1 MKIEKILEDRDKEID
16 RILNDKEN
24 INKIE
29 PKWIEHEAAFYLQS
43 ELNKYDGIFDASG
56 IKTKDGGISYDGIVE
71 MMKDGSSK
79 AKDLLGK
86 IDVQVKGKLVDKI
99 PIGNSKF
106 GIEIKH
112 LENYA
117 KNILGVLLFVV
128 YIDKETK
135 EKKIFYRN
143 LLPVD
148 LKKIFYKIDENDD
161 KDKKISIDVYPI
173 DSNKKMALKRVC
185 ANFLKAQRQQV
196 NKRIIVLKPDTK
208 IKDSW
213 VQDMR
218 EDEEEYLK
226 NKTYLYVKVNEDEG
240 FIPAI
245 LEDGGQIGQIEEI
258 NKPVT
263 LNNII
268 YYNSYKEIITEEE
281 KFIVIDNTITIKENT
296 IHFSFEGNIEKK
308 IKDMQFAAEFLKKY
322 SVDNEENIRK
332 LQTGVKVL
340 IEFNELLKKFGIDIK
355 QNLRAL
361 RNEDYKNINY
371 FFNII
376 RNEKEVLKRF
386 SQPTLYSLK
395 LCGKEI
401 LFVINLDNE
410 NKNKNK
416 LIVQNFFDEQI
427 EGKIVLGYEGQYY
440 KITPYIWLKNINIE
454 NVLNYDRNI
463 VEKSINKCILNDI
476 IADNF
481 NQLLLSYILAY
492 DRTKDENYYEIA
504 MEIANKLVEFDE
516 KNHVYM
522 INKLQLCRRKRN
534 LKREE
539 IIILQDFKEKKDIS
553 NVEAYCIAKILDNK
567 ADIEYYFNN
576 KLTEKEREELRKYPI
591 TNLK

>member
-1 MKIEKILEDRDKEID
+1 M
-16 RILNDKEN
+16 
-24 INKIE
+24 
-29 PKWIEHEAAFYLQS
+29 
-43 ELNKYDGIFDASG
+43 
-56 IKTKDGGISYDGIVE
+56 
-71 MMKDGSSK
+71 
-79 AKDLLGK
+79 
-86 IDVQVKGKLVDKI
+86 
-99 PIGNSKF
+99 
-106 GIEIKH
+106 
-112 LENYA
+112 
-117 KNILGVLLFVV
+117 
-128 YIDKETK
+128 
-135 EKKIFYRN
+135 
-143 LLPVD
+143 
-148 LKKIFYKIDENDD
+148 
-161 KDKKISIDVYPI
+161 
-173 DSNKKMALKRVC
+173 
-185 ANFLKAQRQQV
+185 
-196 NKRIIVLKPDTK
+196 
-208 IKDSW
+208 
-213 VQDMR
+213 
-218 EDEEEYLK
+218 
-226 NKTYLYVKVNEDEG
+226 
-240 FIPAI
+240 
-245 LEDGGQIGQIEEI
+245 
-258 NKPVT
+258 
-263 LNNII
+263 
-268 YYNSYKEIITEEE
+268 
-281 KFIVIDNTITIKENT
+281 
-296 IHFSFEGNIEKK
+296 
-308 IKDMQFAAEFLKKY
+308 
-322 SVDNEENIRK
+322 
-332 LQTGVKVL
+332 
-340 IEFNELLKKFGIDIK
+340 KKFGIDIK